1 MVGKNAA
8 VIGTV
13 ASILFA
19 SVIAN
24 AQQAAPA
31 PPPPAPPSSPAFK
44 TAPPPGGG
52 DTDHDGVVS
61 HLGATLFPTQ
71 AIPFPVAGANVAAPV
86 IGVRYCLMP
95 MLGIDGGLGV
105 GWTTGSGPSPFAM
118 AFHVGVPIA
127 LASSKH
133 FTFLVL
139 PEANLAFAHM
149 NTPAG
154 MGNATADGFLFDM
167 GARVGAEIQF
177 GFIGIPQLALQG
189 TVGLL
194 FTHAETNTNAPGAMP
209 VSAHANDLQTTV
221 GATPWAIFAN
231 AIEATYYL

>member
-8 VIGTV
+8 LIGTV

-19 SVIAN
+19 SGIAN
-24 AQQAAPA
+24 AQQPPPA
-31 PPPPAPPSSPAFK
+31 PPPPAQPPPAAFR

-52 DTDHDGVVS
+52 DTDHDGVVN
-61 HLGATLFPTQ
+61 HLGVTLFPTQ
-71 AIPFPVAGANVAAPV
+71 AIPFPVPGANVVAPV
-86 IGVRYCLMP
+86 IGARYWLMP
-95 MLGIDGGLGV
+95 NLGFDGGLGV
-105 GWTTGSGPSPFAM
+105 GWTTGSAPSPFAM

-154 MGNATADGFLFDM
+154 MVNNTADGFLFDM
-167 GARVGAEIQF
+167 GGRVGAEIQF
-177 GFIGIPQLALQG
+177 GFIGIPQLSLQG

-194 FTHAETNTNAPGAMP
+194 FTHTETNTNVPAA
-209 VSAHANDLQTTV
+209 STHTNDLQTTV